1 MQNSKSTIEN
11 QPEETEKEREEA
23 QFRRMTDTPIAK
35 LVLQLGLPTTVS
47 MLITNIY
54 NMADSKFVG
63 NLGTSANGA
72 ISVVLALMAII
83 QAFGFMF
90 GHGAG
95 SNIGRLLGAHEK
107 EKARNYSAT
116 SFYLGLATG
125 FAILVF
131 GLLFQDDFMYLL
143 GSTDTIL
150 PYAKEYSTYILI
162 AAPLMVVSCVM
173 NNILR
178 YEGKA
183 SFAMIGLVS
192 GGVLNI
198 FGDWLLTVVIPLG
211 VTGAGISTAVSQLV
225 SAVILSIPFI
235 RGKVQSSLNPRYLS
249 GDIKL
254 IFSILS
260 IGFPSLLRQGLNSV
274 STTILNHVCQ
284 PYGDAA
290 IAAMGNVAKV
300 MGALFCVGLGI
311 GQGFQPVCGFNF
323 GAKKYKRV
331 KESFWFTLKFGFGL
345 LTFMAALGLCFAEPV
360 IRFFNDDPEV
370 VRIGAL
376 AMRFQSASLISLS
389 FTVMGNMLFQSAGK
403 SGRASFL
410 ATARS
415 GLFFIPVLLLFSKA
429 FGLLGIQLSQAVADV
444 LAACVTMP
452 IVMAFLKKLPDENSD
467 EEKTVGSPA
476 AE

>member
-1 MQNSKSTIEN
+1 MT
-11 QPEETEKEREEA
+11 ET
-23 QFRRMTDTPIAK
+23 PVSK
-35 LVLQLGLPTTVS
+35 LVLQLGLPTTIS
-47 MLITNIY
+47 MLITNLY
-54 NMADSKFVG
+54 NLVDSKFVG
-63 NLGTSANGA
+63 NLGTSQSGS
-72 ISVVLALMAII
+72 ISIVLALMAII

-95 SNIGRLLGAHEK
+95 SNIGRLLGGHDK

-116 SFYLGLATG
+116 SFYLGFATG
-125 FAILVF
+125 LVILVF
-131 GLLFQDDFMYLL
+131 GLLFQEDFMYLL

-150 PYAKEYSTYILI
+150 PYAIDYSTYILL
-162 AAPLMVVSCVM
+162 AAPFMVISCVM

-183 SFAMIGLVS
+183 TFAMIGLVS
-192 GGVLNI
+192 GGLLNI
-198 FGDWLLTVVIPLG
+198 LGDYLLISVFDMG
-211 VTGAGISTAVSQLV
+211 VAGAGISTAVSQVISTMIL
-225 SAVILSIPFI
+225 AVPFI
-235 RGKVQSSLNPRYLS
+235 RRKVQSSLNPRYFS
-249 GDIKL
+249 FDGKL
-254 IFSILS
+254 IFAILA
-260 IGFPSLLRQGLNSV
+260 IGFPSLIRQGLNSI
-274 STTILNHVCQ
+274 STTILNQVCK

-331 KESFWFTLKFGFGL
+331 KEAYWFTLKFGL
-345 LTFMAALGLCFAEPV
+345 LLLGGMAVLGFAFAEPV
-360 IRFFNDDPEV
+360 IRFFRDDDEV

-415 GLFFIPVLLLFSKA
+415 GLFFIPILLLFSKL
-429 FGLLGIQLSQAVADV
+429 FGLLGIQMAQAIADV
-444 LAACVTMP
+444 LAACITMP
-452 IVMAFLKKLPDENSD
+452 IVLVFLRSLPDED
-467 EEKTVGSPA
+467 KMI